1 MAWVI
6 CGAATLVCLWAVKE
20 TRQHSQLVDDPSSLR
35 MIRIT
40 PKGLLSTKVWWVS
53 AGVFIISLIASGL
66 SIL

>member
-40 PKGLLSTKVWWVS
+40 PKGYLQRFGGSPL
-53 AGVFIISLIASGL
+53 AS
-66 SIL
+66 SSSP